1 MVKYARKLVRNV
13 ESYGYD
19 SESVDSYT
27 TLDSRGSKTRELDN
41 MKIRLDHVES
51 FLKDMAQVCL
61 VVVETKISYSK
72 NNPEI
77 H

>member
-19 SESVDSYT
+19 TESVSSYT

-41 MKIRLDHVES
+41 MKVRLDRVES
-51 FLKDMAQVCL
+51 FLKDMAQVS
-61 VVVETKISYSK
+61 VKTM
-72 NNPEI
+72 
-77 H
+77 